1 MATNDAT
8 FCNAAHVLRRLL
20 TARPISK
27 KHHTLYLALATLLMQ
42 WLLWSYVMLVLF
54 EHRLH
59 RHIQRLAPVLEH
71 RRHSGEL
78 ESSAHLCLTAR
89 PGSRRSAAPPPAASA
104 RGRRP
109 CTWSFSAAACAPSR
123 RASSLTSRGKGQCVR
138 DGRAGA
144 RRVCGALGI
153 RPSNRPANSH
163 AASFLI
169 YRAGHIR
176 YRVQRIDLLGV

>member
-71 RRHSGEL
+71 RRHSAEL

-138 DGRAGA
+138 DGRREHGGCVELLESA
-144 RRVCGALGI
+144 RQIGPPILMRLVYSFTELGTSDI
-153 RPSNRPANSH
+153 GSRE
-163 AASFLI
+163 
-169 YRAGHIR
+169 
-176 YRVQRIDLLGV
+176 